1 MNVQQRELR
10 KLEGS
15 DGNLADAVPAQSQ
28 DLQGG
33 AQLVQ
38 SAQLQHADF
47 VVVQVPEHR
56 SKVIDPQQDEKG
68 SVRLRPY
75 SQVFHPQACRE
86 AVSSD
91 LRDVIVAQIQSF
103 HGHQLRNP
111 SAVYRADLIVMSE
124 EEKRE
129 KVRLVFISR
138 PTASTCGAFPS
149 LPLGCVP
156 SPERERARLSDQKLC
171 LRRERLA
178 SFQDTGL

>member
-28 DLQGG
+28 DLQAG

-56 SKVIDPQQDEKG
+56 SKVIDRQQDEKR
-68 SVRLRPY
+68 SINLRPY

-91 LRDVIVAQIQSF
+91 FRDVIVAQIQSF
-103 HGHQLRNP
+103 HGHQLCNP
-111 SAVYRADLIVMSE
+111 SAVYRTDLIVMSE

-129 KVRLVFISR
+129 KVRLVVISR
-138 PTASTCGAFPS
+138 PTASTCRAFPS
-149 LPLGCVP
+149 LPLGRVP
-156 SPERERARLSDQKLC
+156 SPEREHDSRTRNCA
-171 LRRERLA
+171 
-178 SFQDTGL
+178 